1 MMLMQ
6 NTSGPDVLDFIVDVI
21 FQTGIAI
28 GKLVLKFLLRHLM
41 KLWFCFFQFAEILGV
56 TTGAVYKW
64 ESGMSVP
71 DLKLIVEMADFF
83 DISVDVLLGYRM
95 KDNHLDS
102 VVGRLYAYCQTMDPA
117 ALTEAEKALGKY
129 PHSFR
134 IVNTCAE
141 IYMCYGGSSHEP
153 RLLKR
158 AAELLEQ
165 ARILLPQNDNPRI
178 SELTVCGHLALV
190 YIHLGERE
198 KALELLRQNNADAH
212 FSDEIGLLLA
222 AYMNRPEEAAWYL
235 SEALVK
241 GMGTIL
247 IATLGY
253 VFVYRSRGDWDSALA
268 IMTLISDLAAG
279 MRMEGRPGYMDK
291 TMAEILTM
299 LAYTQAKAGMT
310 DASLETLRQAAELSA
325 RFDSTPEY
333 TLRTMRFLENKENT
347 TAFDILG
354 ATAAGSVEHLLK
366 LLGDEEL
373 SARWKEM
380 TNHEG

>member
-1 MMLMQ
+1 M
-6 NTSGPDVLDFIVDVI
+6 
-21 FQTGIAI
+21 
-28 GKLVLKFLLRHLM
+28 KLTLAENIRLLRKQRKMTQEQL
-41 KLWFCFFQFAEILGV
+41 ADALGV
-56 TTGAVYKW
+56 TVGAVYKW
-64 ESGMSVP
+64 ESGLSLP
-71 DLKLIVEMADFF
+71 ELGLIVEMADLF
-83 DISVDVLLGYRM
+83 DRSVDALLGYRM
-95 KDNHLDS
+95 KDNRPDS
-102 VVGRLYAYCQTMDPA
+102 VTERLYVYCRTLDPA
-117 ALTEAEKALGKY
+117 AIPEAEKALARY

-134 IVNTCAE
+134 IVSACAE
-141 IYMCYGGSSHEP
+141 VYLVYGGSRQDP
-153 RLLKR
+153 QMFRR
-158 AAELLEQ
+158 ALELLEQ
-165 ARILLPQNDNPRI
+165 ARILLPQNEDPR
-178 SELTVCGHLALV
+178 
-190 YIHLGERE
+190 LGEMRICGLTATAYFQLGEQE
-198 KALELLRQNNADAH
+198 KAVELMKRNNTGAH
-212 FSDEIGLLLA
+212 FSEDIGFMLA
-222 AYMNRPEEAAWYL
+222 GFMNRPEEAVPFL
-235 SEALVK
+235 SEGMLK
-241 GMGTIL
+241 GL
-247 IATLGY
+247 ESLLNAAFGY

-299 LAYTQAKAGMT
+299 LAYTRAKAGMA